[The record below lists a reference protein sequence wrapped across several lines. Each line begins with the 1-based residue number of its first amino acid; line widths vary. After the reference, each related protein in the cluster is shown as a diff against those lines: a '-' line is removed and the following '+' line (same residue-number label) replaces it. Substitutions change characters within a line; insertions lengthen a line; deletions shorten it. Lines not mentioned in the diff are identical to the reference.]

1 MRMQF
6 YLPALAVAGVCCA
19 FAQTQ
24 YTITTIA
31 GNNTSGFSGDGGAA
45 TSAQLNQPNGIVV
58 DSSGNI
64 YIADGGNHRVRK
76 ISGGTISTFAGT
88 GTAGYSGDGKAATA
102 AELNN
107 PVGLALDPSGNL
119 YIADAANS
127 VIREVTTNGNITTF
141 AGNNSLGA
149 GYTGDGGAA
158 TNAQLNDPVAVAVDT
173 FSNVYI
179 ADANNNV
186 IREVSSGNIITLVGG
201 AATFGQLHFPDAV
214 VVDQNLNLFIA
225 DTVGRR
231 IVEFSGGNFTVV
243 AGNES
248 YGFSGDGGPAIQASL
263 FDPEGVAVDPS
274 GNLYIAD
281 TLNSRVRVVSTNGII
296 NTIAGTGFPGY
307 FGDGGPAIDAWLY
320 FPRRVALDN
329 AGNVYIADS
338 VNSVVRMLT
347 PVAPA
352 TGHAVVNAASYL
364 PQISP
369 GSLATLFGTHL
380 AASLVTANVTEGA
393 PLPMNLAGVSIAVNG
408 RPAPILA
415 VTSTQ
420 VNFQVPWETAP
431 GNADIVVSVNGS
443 AGNTLTVPV
452 LTAAPGIFSDSSGR
466 AIAQNSDYTL
476 NTASNPAKTGSTIL
490 AYLTGSGP
498 VNMAV
503 SDGAAASATPL
514 ASAMSQA
521 SALIGP
527 LPAQVMFTGLA
538 PGFVGL
544 TQMNIVIPVS
554 LASGDY
560 PLTVTI
566 AGKTSNA
573 GTVSVSQ

>member
-6 YLPALAVAGVCCA
+6 CLPALAVAGVCCA
-19 FAQTQ
+19 FAQPQ

-76 ISGGTISTFAGT
+76 ISGGTISTFAGN

-107 PVGLALDPSGNL
+107 PVGLALDPAGNL

-158 TNAQLNDPVAVAVDT
+158 TSAQLNDPVAVAVDT
-173 FSNVYI
+173 FGNVYI

-201 AATFGQLHFPDAV
+201 ATTFGQLHFPDAV

-281 TLNSRVRVVSTNGII
+281 TLNSRIRLVSTNGII

-320 FPRRVALDN
+320 FPRRVALDK

-352 TGHAVVNAASYL
+352 TGHAVVNAASYA

-369 GSLATLFGTHL
+369 GSLATLFGSHL
-380 AASLVTANVTEGA
+380 AASLTTASVTEGA
-393 PLPMNLAGVSIAVNG
+393 PLPMTLAGVSIAVNG

-431 GNADIVVSVNGS
+431 GSADIVVSVNGS

-452 LTAAPGIFSDSSGR
+452 LTAAPGIFSDNSGR

-476 NTASNPAKTGSTIL
+476 NAASNPAKTGSTIF

-503 SDGAAASATPL
+503 SDGAAASASPL

-544 TQMNIVIPVS
+544 TQMNIVIPPG

-560 PLTVTI
+560 SLSVTI

-573 GTVSVSQ
+573 GIVSVSQ

>member
-6 YLPALAVAGVCCA
+6 YLPALALAGVCCA
-19 FAQTQ
+19 FAQPQ

-31 GNNTSGFSGDGGAA
+31 GNNTSGYSGDGGAA
-45 TSAQLNQPNGIVV
+45 TSAQLNQPGSIVV

-64 YIADGGNHRVRK
+64 YFADSGNHRVRK
-76 ISGGTISTFAGT
+76 ISNGTISTIAGN
-88 GTAGYSGDGKAATA
+88 GTAGYSGDGAAATA
-102 AELNN
+102 AMLNN
-107 PVGLALDPSGNL
+107 PVGLAFDSSGNL

-127 VIREVTTNGNITTF
+127 VIREITTNGNITTF
-141 AGNNSLGA
+141 AGDNSLGA
-149 GYTGDGGAA
+149 GYTGDGAAA
-158 TNAQLNDPVAVAVDT
+158 TSAQLDDPVAVAVD
-173 FSNVYI
+173 SSGNLYI

-186 IREVSSGNIITLVGG
+186 IREVSGGNITTLVGG
-201 AATFGQLHFPDAV
+201 VATFGQLHFPDSV
-214 VVDQNLNLFIA
+214 VVDQNGNLFIA

-231 IVEFSGGNFTVV
+231 IVEFSGGNFIVV

-248 YGFSGDGGPAIQASL
+248 YGYNGDGIPAIQASL
-263 FDPEGVAVDPS
+263 FDPMSVAVDPS
-274 GNLYIAD
+274 GNIYIAD
-281 TLNSRVRVVSTNGII
+281 TLNSRIRLVTTNGII

-320 FPRRVALDN
+320 FPRSVALDS
-329 AGNVYIADS
+329 AGNVYIGDS
-338 VNSVVRMLT
+338 TNNVIRLLT
-347 PVAPA
+347 PVASP
-352 TGHAVVNAASYL
+352 TGNAVVNAASYA

-380 AASLVTANVTEGA
+380 GASLVTANV
-393 PLPMNLAGVSIAVNG
+393 PLPTSLSGVSITVNG
-408 RPAPILA
+408 RSAPILA

-420 VNFQVPWETAP
+420 VNFQVPWETSP
-431 GNADIVVSVNGS
+431 GSAEIVVTVNGFAGS
-443 AGNTLTVPV
+443 ALTVPV

-476 NTASNPAKTGSTIL
+476 NTASNPAKVGSTIL

-498 VNMAV
+498 VNTAV
-503 SDGAAASATPL
+503 PDGAAASASPL

-521 SALIGP
+521 SALVGSI
-527 LPAQVMFTGLA
+527 PAQVAFTGLA

-544 TQMNIVIPVS
+544 TQMNIIVPSS

-573 GTVSVSQ
+573 GIISVSQ

>member
-19 FAQTQ
+19 FAQPQ

-107 PVGLALDPSGNL
+107 PVGLALDPAGNL

-127 VIREVTTNGNITTF
+127 VVREVTTNGNITTF

-149 GYTGDGGAA
+149 GYTGDGGVA

-186 IREVSSGNIITLVGG
+186 IREVSNGYIITLVGG

-281 TLNSRVRVVSTNGII
+281 TLNSRVRLVSTNGII

-352 TGHAVVNAASYL
+352 TGHAVVNAASYA

-380 AASLVTANVTEGA
+380 AASLTTASVTEGA
-393 PLPMNLAGVSIAVNG
+393 PLPMTLAGVSITVNG

-431 GNADIVVSVNGS
+431 GSADIVVSVNGS
-443 AGNTLTVPV
+443 AGNSLTVPS
-452 LTAAPGIFSDSSGR
+452 TDSGAGHFFRQLRSRHR
-466 AIAQNSDYTL
+466 AEFRLHVD
-476 NTASNPAKTGSTIL
+476 TASNPAKAGSTVL

-498 VNMAV
+498 VNIAV
-503 SDGAAASATPL
+503 SDGAAASASPL
-514 ASAMSQA
+514 ASAMS
-521 SALIGP
+521 
-527 LPAQVMFTGLA
+527 PAQRFDRPLSAQVIFTGLT

-544 TQMNIVIPVS
+544 TQMISSYRP
-554 LASGDY
+554 AWR
-560 PLTVTI
+560 PATI
-566 AGKTSNA
+566 R
-573 GTVSVSQ
+573 